1 MTFVLRCGV
10 MRADMDRSAY
20 DCSDFF
26 GDPSCADYVSSM
38 LEWLDF
44 DMHQDRLQLRHLRRA
59 FNRRR
64 RVVPR
69 SANELDVL
77 PPPPRLQR
85 QVATDFREGI
95 TDPARGSGSRESPID
110 LT

>member
-1 MTFVLRCGV
+1 MCPANVVLCV
-10 MRADMDRSAY
+10 QMSLSLHPAY
-20 DCSDFF
+20 DCTDLF

-64 RVVPR
+64 IYDNNR
-69 SANELDVL
+69 LDQL
-77 PPPPRLQR
+77 LAPPPLRR
-85 QVATDFREGI
+85 QVATDFREGLS
-95 TDPARGSGSRESPID
+95 DPSREHGTRDHPID
-110 LT
+110 LTA